1 MSRPFS
7 AYNVPSG
14 GRRELAHTRSAGD
27 RELTEKEQYA
37 RLRREVLDF
46 EELTFA
52 EQQEPPDDWA
62 R

>member
-7 AYNVPSG
+7 AYNVPAG
-14 GRRELAHTRSAGD
+14 GRRELAHTRSAGHGK
-27 RELTEKEQYA
+27 LTEEEQYA
-37 RLRREVLDF
+37 QLRREVLDV